1 MANRN
6 LDSRLDCNGRSV
18 SRQRQLLRANPL
30 LRHRPFFL
38 LAALATL
45 LYGTG
50 VIPLGANGWNL
61 IGMATL
67 IGAIVLG
74 CVPELL
80 FGKYRGS

>member
-1 MANRN
+1 
-6 LDSRLDCNGRSV
+6 
-18 SRQRQLLRANPL
+18 
-30 LRHRPFFL
+30 

-45 LYGTG
+45 LYGVG

-61 IGMATL
+61 IGMAIL

-80 FGKYRGS
+80 FGKYRGG